1 MAATLVF
8 VAALAGCGGNDA
20 PAAAG
25 TFDPDLPEELR
36 CDIATNA
43 CQNLVY
49 DSVAAMLGASEFE
62 RPSIR
67 TISVDQHADEVRNGL
82 DLDELTGEDAET
94 RGLRALGFIPPAS
107 ESVAATQAEYF
118 ITQIAA
124 YYSRGSRTITVVD
137 RDYDNVDAQ
146 VLLAHEL
153 IHAIQDNQFELNA
166 VTSGVNTEDGVMG
179 VRGVI
184 EGDAVYSSFAWA
196 YDKLEYGPD
205 EVDWDEIHA
214 RSTERAR
221 DRAADPDV
229 ALIDSASSFPYSYGF
244 AFMTKAT
251 QAGGLPGRAAQFD
264 SPPATALEVML
275 GFEAELPMLDFPAA
289 APEAPVGDHALEYE
303 NRFGAWYV
311 YGLLRRGG
319 MSDYAAWLAALSAR
333 GDNVAIYDDGT
344 EVVAVWRV
352 RFDHPLTA
360 SILRD
365 GVNDEPDELT
375 REAVLADN
383 EVFVFAAEAEDTLLA
398 WAGQSPSLWTA
409 SIVSKDA
416 PRWGG
421 AVSVGN
427 CWQSRQFSLPRP

>member
-1 MAATLVF
+1 MLV
-8 VAALAGCGGNDA
+8 VLMGCGGDET
-20 PAAAG
+20 PAAVG
-25 TFDPDLPEELR
+25 SFDPDLPEVLR
-36 CDIATNA
+36 CDIATEA

-49 DSVAAMLGASEFE
+49 YSVAAKLGAEEFE
-62 RPSIR
+62 RPAIR
-67 TISVDQHADEVRNGL
+67 TISVDQHADEVRAGL
-82 DLDELTGEDAET
+82 DFDELTGEDAET

-124 YYSRGSRTITVVD
+124 YYSRGSRSITVID
-137 RDYDNVDAQ
+137 RDYDDVDAQ
-146 VLLAHEL
+146 VLLAHEF
-153 IHAIQDNQFELNA
+153 IHAIQDNQFELNS
-166 VTSGVNTEDGVMG
+166 VTSGVDTEDGVMG

-196 YDKLEYGPD
+196 YDELEYGPD
-205 EVDWDEIHA
+205 DIDWDQIHA
-214 RSTERAR
+214 GSTQRAR
-221 DRAADPDV
+221 DRAASPDV

-251 QAGGLPGRAAQFD
+251 QAGGLPGRAAQFE

-275 GFEAELPMLDFPAA
+275 GFGADLPALDIPDA
-289 APEAPVGDHALEYE
+289 APESPLGEHALEYE

-319 MSDYAAWLAALSAR
+319 MSDHAAWLAALSAR
-333 GDNVAIYDDGT
+333 GDNVAIYDDGS

-352 RFDHPLTA
+352 RFNHPLTA

-365 GVNDEPDELT
+365 GVNAEGDELT
-375 REAVLADN
+375 REAVLAAN
-383 EVFVFAAEAEDTLLA
+383 EVFVFAAETEDTLLA
-398 WAGQSPSLWTA
+398 WAGQPADLWTA
-409 SIVSKDA
+409 SIVPKSER
-416 PRWGG
+416 RWGG

-427 CWQSRQFSLPRP
+427 CMQSRSFSLPRSRRALH

>member
-1 MAATLVF
+1 MGAGLML
-8 VAALAGCGGNDA
+8 VAALVGCGGDET
-20 PAAAG
+20 PAAADR
-25 TFDPDLPEELR
+25 FDADLPDELR
-36 CDIATNA
+36 CDIATEA

-49 DSVAAMLGASEFE
+49 DSVAATLGAEEFD

-67 TISVDQHADEVRNGL
+67 TISVDQHADEVRAGL
-82 DLDELTGEDAET
+82 DLGDLTGEDAET

-107 ESVAATQAEYF
+107 ESVAGTQAEYF

-137 RDYDNVDAQ
+137 RDYDDIDAQ
-146 VLLAHEL
+146 VLLAHEF
-153 IHAIQDNQFELNA
+153 IHAIQDNQFGLNS

-179 VRGVI
+179 ARGVI

-205 EVDWDEIHA
+205 DVDWDEIHA
-214 RSTERAR
+214 GSTERAR
-221 DRAADPDV
+221 DRAADPEV
-229 ALIDSASSFPYSYGF
+229 ALIDSASSFPYSYGL

-251 QAGGLPGRAAQFD
+251 QAGGLPGRAEQFE

-275 GFEAELPMLDFPAA
+275 GFGADVPALDFPPA
-289 APEAPVGDHALEYE
+289 APESPVGEHALEYE

-319 MSDYAAWLAALSAR
+319 MSDNAAWMAALSAR
-333 GDNVAIYDDGT
+333 GDNVAIYDDGS

-352 RFDHPLTA
+352 RFNHPLTA

-365 GVNDEPDELT
+365 GVNVEGDALT

-383 EVFVFAAEAEDTLLA
+383 EVFVFAAETEDTLLA
-398 WAGQSPSLWTA
+398 WAGQPPDLWTA

-427 CWQSRQFSLPRP
+427 CIQSRHFSLPRP